1 MASDKLKEDGI
12 NKQGVK
18 LSDSAQV
25 NGTYPILLIII
36 GIIGII
42 GTGIVLILRYKSSN
56 NTSELTMPIL
66 IGFLP
71 FVVSFMLIKIG
82 MNKLLGK
89 R

>member
-1 MASDKLKEDGI
+1 MASDKLKENEV
-12 NKQGVK
+12 NKQGEK

-42 GTGIVLILRYKSSN
+42 ATGIVLILRYKSSN